1 MNGGE
6 IRGGCERLQA
16 NYREHESLLLAAV
29 ERAGL
34 TPVSAPV
41 YARYNS
47 PFSLWFLRR
56 NEVMV
61 EVEASQ

>member
-1 MNGGE
+1 MD
-6 IRGGCERLQA
+6 RA
-16 NYREHESLLLAAV
+16 NYREHESQLLAAV

-47 PFSLWFLRR
+47 RFSLWFLRR

>member
-1 MNGGE
+1 
-6 IRGGCERLQA
+6 
-16 NYREHESLLLAAV
+16 LLSAI

-34 TPVSAPV
+34 TPVGVPV

-61 EVEASQ
+61 EVEEPR